1 MSPVQLLS
9 ALLACSMM
17 IKYGEAINPQ
27 CQHPVTAPSAI
38 FTIACGSPVT
48 CAAGVQHQ
56 PCKILRRACN
66 HRCTTCNAVAARQFL
81 ADCPN
86 GPDEHHQG
94 VVCAI
99 HPAASSSSSASSS
112 S

>member
-27 CQHPVTAPSAI
+27 CQHPGTAPSAI
-38 FTIACGSPVT
+38 FTIACGPQSPVRPESNINP
-48 CAAGVQHQ
+48 AKFFEEPAIIVV
-56 PCKILRRACN
+56 PRAM
-66 HRCTTCNAVAARQFL
+66 
-81 ADCPN
+81 PSPP
-86 GPDEHHQG
+86 G
-94 VVCAI
+94 
-99 HPAASSSSSASSS
+99 SSSQIAQTAQMNITKASCALSIQRLPLPSSASSS